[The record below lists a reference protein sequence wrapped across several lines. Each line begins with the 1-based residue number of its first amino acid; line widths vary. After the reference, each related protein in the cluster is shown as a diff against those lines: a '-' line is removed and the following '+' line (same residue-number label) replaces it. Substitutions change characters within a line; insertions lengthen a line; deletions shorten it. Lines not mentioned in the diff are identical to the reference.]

1 MRSSDLI
8 ARLSATLRDRLAPAV
23 ARGRKVALVDFPD
36 APDCGGYAI
45 WLGEKAL
52 LAALGAEIAY
62 ACSAQSYNRDALAA
76 SLGDGIIFVHG
87 RENAGAAGA
96 LAERLRND
104 FPNHKILMPADDAP
118 DASVMLGMQERP
130 VAPVFEIVWIGRT
143 DSERANDQTE
153 AAARL
158 SSQSAEKFEL
168 PVLDDGIEMH
178 FAVKQRPPTVLLT
191 DWTSMFVENVQNRNA
206 VKELGFDARARAY
219 VRRAMHML
227 SLGHVVVTDRLHA
240 HILCLELGIPHVLL
254 NNRSG
259 SNWTFHQRWTRDA
272 ALVRFAATPSD
283 AWGLARNA
291 LVKIKEL
298 EDPSA
303 WSWQRA

>member
-1 MRSSDLI
+1 MSSHDLI
-8 ARLSATLRDRLAPAV
+8 ARLSATLRDRYAPLI
-23 ARGRKVALVDFPD
+23 ARGTKVALVDFPD

-52 LAALGAEIAY
+52 LAALGAEVVY
-62 ACSAQSYNRDALAA
+62 ECSAQSYDRAA
-76 SLGDGIIFVHG
+76 MAAALGDGIIFVHG
-87 RENAGAAGA
+87 REGAGAASA
-96 LAERLRND
+96 LAERLRGD
-104 FPNHKILMPADDAP
+104 FPNHKIVTPLPDTP
-118 DASVMLGMQERP
+118 DASVLLGPQQRPAAPML
-130 VAPVFEIVWIGRT
+130 EIVWIGRT
-143 DSERANDQTE
+143 DSDRANDQTE

-206 VKELGFDARARAY
+206 VGALSFDTRANVY
-219 VRRAMHML
+219 VRRAMQML
-227 SLGHVVVTDRLHA
+227 SLGHVAITDRLHA

-259 SNWTFHQRWTRDA
+259 SNWTFHQNWTREA
-272 ALVRFAATPSD
+272 ALVRVAATPSD

-291 LVKIKEL
+291 LAKIKEL
-298 EDPSA
+298 DDPAA
-303 WSWQRA
+303 WSWRGV